1 MIALRYPSLNID
13 MRRCIIG
20 RGEAPQFVVLFT
32 NPIWSLLRCFRRQS
46 CLDLYEV
53 VSNCIHDQI
62 PDGVK
67 AHFPHEIATVR
78 FDGLGAQV
86 QKNGNFL

>member
-1 MIALRYPSLNID
+1 MLF
-13 MRRCIIG
+13 G
-20 RGEAPQFVVLFT
+20 RLSQEYATWRGV
-32 NPIWSLLRCFRRQS
+32 PIRGFFSQIRFGSFLGCFLRQS

-67 AHFPHEIATVR
+67 AQFPHEINAVR

-86 QKNGNFL
+86 QKSGNFL